1 VREHLRAM
9 GMKLDLSDISGPFS
23 SAADLVGLMAQD
35 KKVVDGQL
43 RFILARDIGDAFVT
57 SDVTAE
63 QVISLMHDAL
73 NRGRG

>member
-1 VREHLRAM
+1 
-9 GMKLDLSDISGPFS
+9 
-23 SAADLVGLMAQD
+23 MAQD